1 MHTEPYSS
9 ILNALCCASAPG
21 PQSKC
26 PFSFVLSCSSPI
38 SSHQLQHV
46 GSQKPFPASGEKGP
60 YPCQELRTI
69 HQSFEVFLGQS
80 RSAPPRATSLPPGFP
95 LPCHGPSQTLQGHP
109 PTAPAHMAAALLH
122 GLFPRGNVS
131 HYQKDRIRRLWSFS
145 TWSLSPQCSSAV

>member
-1 MHTEPYSS
+1 MICQLWESYHKLRATTFIVVKWKMHTEPYSS

-80 RSAPPRATSLPPGFP
+80 LSAPPRATSLPPGFP
-95 LPCHGPSQTLQGHP
+95 LPCQGPSQTLQGHSSHSSCP
-109 PTAPAHMAAALLH
+109 HGCSTTAWA
-122 GLFPRGNVS
+122 
-131 HYQKDRIRRLWSFS
+131 FS
-145 TWSLSPQCSSAV
+145 QR